1 MTTAIERVAMT
12 ASITFFPVDNGDM
25 TLITFDNDQ
34 TLLIDIKVRK
44 AADDLDD
51 DTPDVMTDLRGRLK
65 RDEKGRLFV
74 DGFLLSHPDADHI
87 CGLERHFHLGPPDD
101 WVKDDDKI
109 LIREM
114 WSSPIVFRRAD
125 KNHVLCADAK
135 AWAKEARRRVQ
146 RFRDSGT
153 ATVEGDRIQIMGEDQ
168 DGKTDDILAI
178 VVKTD
183 GLVTSLNRVAS
194 GTFEGRLL
202 APMPH
207 DDDDDLEELL
217 GKNQSSVII
226 RFSIRGG
233 GILDKC
239 RFLSGGDAEV
249 AIWERLW
256 AKHGVSNADWL
267 NYDVLQ
273 VPHHCS
279 WHSLSY
285 DSYSTYGEDAE
296 VCEDARNSLA
306 QIRKG
311 AIIVASS
318 ETIEPE
324 DRDPPSDRAKRE
336 YVSIVDDDEDRFL
349 CVANV
354 WIDEERALQYDITT
368 SGVIKAARNVAKAA
382 VSALGIGATAAQAR
396 YHG

>member
-1 MTTAIERVAMT
+1 MT

-25 TLITFDNDQ
+25 TLVTFDNDQ
-34 TLLIDIKVRK
+34 KLLIDIKVRK
-44 AADDLDD
+44 AADDPDD
-51 DTPDVMTDLRGRLK
+51 DTPDVMAALRDRLT

-101 WVKDDDKI
+101 WVKADDKI

-114 WSSPIVFRRAD
+114 WSSPIVFRRAG
-125 KNHVLCADAK
+125 KNHVLCDDAK
-135 AWAKEARRRVQ
+135 AWAKEARRRVK

-168 DGKTDDILAI
+168 DGKTDEILAI
-178 VVKTD
+178 VVKAD
-183 GLVTSLNRVAS
+183 DLVTSLNRVVS

-207 DDDDDLEELL
+207 DDEEELEELL

-233 GILDKC
+233 GFLDKC

-256 AKHGVSNADWL
+256 GKHGDERADWL
-267 NYDVLQ
+267 EYDVLQ
-273 VPHHCS
+273 APHHCS

-285 DSYSTYGEDAE
+285 DSYSTYGEEAE
-296 VCEDARNSLA
+296 VCDEARSALA

-324 DRDPPSDRAKRE
+324 DSDPPSDRAKRE
-336 YVSIVDDDEDRFL
+336 YISIVEDDDDRFL

-354 WIDEERALQYDITT
+354 WIEEGRALQYDITS
-368 SGVIKAARNVAKAA
+368 SGVTKAARSVAKAA

>member
-1 MTTAIERVAMT
+1 MT
-12 ASITFFPVDNGDM
+12 ASITFFPVGNGDM

-34 TLLIDIKVRK
+34 KLLIDLHVRK
-44 AADDLDD
+44 AADDDDD
-51 DTPDVMTDLRGRLK
+51 DTPDVMADLRSRLT
-65 RDEKGRLFV
+65 RDGKGRMFV
-74 DGFLLSHPDADHI
+74 DGFLLSHPDKDHI
-87 CGLERHFHLGPPDD
+87 CGLESHFHLGPPDE
-101 WVKDDDKI
+101 WNEDDDKI

-114 WSSPIVFRRAD
+114 WSSPTVFRRAT

-135 AWAKEARRRVQ
+135 AWAKEARRRVK
-146 RFRDSGT
+146 RFRDSGQ
-153 ATVEGDRIQIMGEDQ
+153 AIVDGDRIQIMGEDQ
-168 DGKTDDILAI
+168 DGKTDDILMI

-183 GLVTSLNRVAS
+183 ELVTSLNSIKS

-207 DDDDDLEELL
+207 DEDEELEELL
-217 GKNQSSVII
+217 GKNQSSIII

-256 AKHGVSNADWL
+256 SKHGDSNADWL
-267 NYDVLQ
+267 AYDVLQ
-273 VPHHCS
+273 APHHCS

-285 DSYSTYGEDAE
+285 DSYSTYGEEAE
-296 VCEDARNSLA
+296 VCEDARSALA

-324 DRDPPSDRAKRE
+324 DSDPPSDRAKRE
-336 YVSIVDDDEDRFL
+336 YISILDDDEDRFL

-368 SGVIKAARNVAKAA
+368 SGVTKAVRNVAKAA

>member
-1 MTTAIERVAMT
+1 MT
-12 ASITFFPVDNGDM
+12 ASITFFPVGNGDM
-25 TLITFDNDQ
+25 TLVTFDNDQ
-34 TLLIDIKVRK
+34 KLLIDIKVRK
-44 AADDLDD
+44 AADDPDD
-51 DTPDVMTDLRGRLK
+51 DTPDVMAALRDRLT

-87 CGLERHFHLGPPDD
+87 CGLERHFHLGPPAD
-101 WVKDDDKI
+101 WVKADDKI

-114 WSSPIVFRRAD
+114 WSSPIVFRRAAKD
-125 KNHVLCADAK
+125 HVLSNDAK
-135 AWAKEARRRVQ
+135 AWSKEARRRVK

-168 DGKTDDILAI
+168 NGKTDDILAI

-183 GLVTSLNRVAS
+183 DLLTSLNRVAS

-202 APMPH
+202 APIPH
-207 DDDDDLEELL
+207 DDDEELEELL

-233 GILDKC
+233 GLLDKC

-256 AKHGVSNADWL
+256 GKHGDERADWL
-267 NYDVLQ
+267 EYDVL
-273 VPHHCS
+273 HHCS

-285 DSYSTYGEDAE
+285 DSYSTYGEEAE
-296 VCEDARNSLA
+296 LCDEARSALA
-306 QIRKG
+306 QVRKG

-324 DRDPPSDRAKRE
+324 DSDPPSDRAKRE
-336 YVSIVDDDEDRFL
+336 YISIVDDDDDRFL

-354 WIDEERALQYDITT
+354 WIDEERALQYDITS
-368 SGVIKAARNVAKAA
+368 SGVTKAARSVAKAA